1 MMGSFLILLLVEVP
15 PLGEMLARE
24 ELN

>member
-1 MMGSFLILLLVEVP
+1 MGSFLILLLVEVP